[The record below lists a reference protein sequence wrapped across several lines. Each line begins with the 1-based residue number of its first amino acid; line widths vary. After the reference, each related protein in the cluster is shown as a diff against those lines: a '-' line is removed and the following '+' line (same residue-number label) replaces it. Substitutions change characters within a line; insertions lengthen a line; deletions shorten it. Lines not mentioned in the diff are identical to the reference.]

1 MATNS
6 RWIGFQTLVYREIIR
21 FFTVA
26 IQTLLPPLVSS
37 FLYIFIFGLSLGK
50 RLGDLQGVPYLHFML
65 PGMIMM
71 YVVESAYQNTS
82 SSLFISRWANYI
94 EELLVTP
101 LSYTQMVFAVIL
113 GGLVRS
119 MLIAAGV
126 FAVASIFVHLP
137 WAHPFLIFYFL
148 ILVSLTFSCLGMVV
162 ALAAEEF
169 EHLSIATTFLITPLV
184 FFGGVFHSISMLPSK
199 LQTVTALNPIF
210 YMINGLRYSFLG
222 KSDASIESCLIVVG
236 VIFLALFF
244 FTVYLF
250 RSGYKL
256 RK

>member
-1 MATNS
+1 MN
-6 RWIGFQTLVYREIIR
+6 RLIGFQTLVYREIVR

-37 FLYIFIFGLSLGK
+37 FLYIFVFGMSIGK
-50 RLGDLQGVPYLHFML
+50 KLGDLQGVSYLHFML

-101 LSYTQMVFAVIL
+101 LSYTEMVFAVIF

-119 MLIAAGV
+119 MLIATGV
-126 FAVASIFVHLP
+126 FLVASLFVHLP
-137 WAHPFLIFYFL
+137 WAHPFLVFYFL

-162 ALAAEEF
+162 ALVAEEF

-184 FFGGVFHSISMLPSK
+184 FLGGVFHSIEMLPPK
-199 LQTVTALNPIF
+199 LQTLTLFNPIF

-222 KSDASIESCLIVVG
+222 VSDAPVIHSMLVVG
-236 VIFLALFF
+236 LLFVMLF
-244 FTVYLF
+244 TFTVYLF

>member
-1 MATNS
+1 MN
-6 RWIGFQTLVYREIIR
+6 RWNGFKTLVWREIIR

-26 IQTLLPPLVSS
+26 IQTLLPPLVSG
-37 FLYIFIFGLSLGK
+37 FLYIFIFGMSLGK
-50 RLGDLQGVPYLHFML
+50 RMGDLQGVPYLQFML

-71 YVVESAYQNTS
+71 YVIESAYQNTS

-101 LSYTQMVFAVIL
+101 LSYTEMVFAIIF

-119 MLIAAGV
+119 LLIAAGV
-126 FAVASIFVHLP
+126 FGVASLFVHIP
-137 WAHPFLIFYFL
+137 WAHPVIVFYFL
-148 ILVSLTFSCLGMVV
+148 IVVSLTFSCLGMIV
-162 ALAAEEF
+162 ALMAEEF
-169 EHLSIATTFLITPLV
+169 EHITIATTFLITPLV
-184 FFGGVFHSISMLPSK
+184 FFGGVFHSITMLPK
-199 LQTVTALNPIF
+199 ALQAITAYNPIF

-222 KSDASIESCLIVVG
+222 VSDAPIAKAMMVTG
-236 VIFLALFF
+236 VLFF
-244 FTVYLF
+244 VLFFLTIYLF

>member
-1 MATNS
+1 MN
-6 RWIGFQTLVYREIIR
+6 RFIGFQTLVWREIVR

-50 RLGDLQGVPYLHFML
+50 RMGELHGVPYLEFML

-71 YVVESAYQNTS
+71 YVIESAYQNTS

-101 LSYTQMVFAVIL
+101 LSYTEMVFAIIF

-126 FAVASIFVHLP
+126 FGVASVFVNLP
-137 WAHPFLIFYFL
+137 WAHPLLVFYFL
-148 ILVSLTFSCLGMVV
+148 ILVSLTFS
-162 ALAAEEF
+162 
-169 EHLSIATTFLITPLV
+169 
-184 FFGGVFHSISMLPSK
+184 
-199 LQTVTALNPIF
+199 
-210 YMINGLRYSFLG
+210 
-222 KSDASIESCLIVVG
+222 
-236 VIFLALFF
+236 
-244 FTVYLF
+244 
-250 RSGYKL
+250 
-256 RK
+256 

>member
-1 MATNS
+1 MN
-6 RWIGFQTLVYREIIR
+6 RFIGFQTLVWREIVR

-50 RLGDLQGVPYLHFML
+50 RMGELHGVPYLQFML

-71 YVVESAYQNTS
+71 YVIESAYQNTS

-101 LSYTQMVFAVIL
+101 LSYTEMVFAIIF

-126 FAVASIFVHLP
+126 FGVASVFVNLP
-137 WAHPFLIFYFL
+137 WAHPLMVFYFL
-148 ILVSLTFSCLGMVV
+148 ILVSLSFSCLGMIV
-162 ALAAEEF
+162 ALVAEEF
-169 EHLSIATTFLITPLV
+169 EHLGIATTFLITPLV
-184 FFGGVFHSISMLPSK
+184 FFGGVFHSTEMLPEK
-199 LQTVTALNPIF
+199 LQMVSAYNPMF

-222 KSDASIESCLIVVG
+222 VSDAPVTNCLMVVAAVFVILFSI
-236 VIFLALFF
+236 
-244 FTVYLF
+244 TVTLF

>member
-1 MATNS
+1 MK
-6 RWIGFQTLVYREIIR
+6 RLIGFQTLVWREIVR

-37 FLYIFIFGLSLGK
+37 FLYIFVFGLSIGK
-50 RLGDLQGVPYLHFML
+50 SLGDLKGVSYLHFML

-71 YVVESAYQNTS
+71 YVVESSYQNAS

-101 LSYTQMVFAVIL
+101 LSYTEMVFAIIF

-119 MLIAAGV
+119 LLIATGV
-126 FAVASIFVHLP
+126 FAVSSLFVQLP
-137 WAHPFLIFYFL
+137 WAHPFFVFYFL
-148 ILVSLTFSCLGMVV
+148 ILVSLTFSCLGLVV
-162 ALAAEEF
+162 ALVAEEF

-184 FFGGVFHSISMLPSK
+184 FLGGVFHSIEMLPPK
-199 LQTVTALNPIF
+199 LQTITALNPIF

-222 KSDASIESCLIVVG
+222 VSDAPIYRSLLVVG
-236 VIFLALFF
+236 VLFISLF
-244 FTVYLF
+244 SFTVYLF

>member
-1 MATNS
+1 MN
-6 RWIGFQTLVYREIIR
+6 RWNGFKTLVWREIVR

-26 IQTLLPPLVSS
+26 LQTLLPPLVSG
-37 FLYIFIFGLSLGK
+37 FLYIFIFGLSLGT
-50 RLGDLQGVPYLHFML
+50 RLGDLQGVPYLKFML

-71 YVVESAYQNTS
+71 YVIESAYQNTS

-101 LSYTQMVFAVIL
+101 LSYTEMVFAVIL
-113 GGLVRS
+113 GGLARS

-126 FAVASIFVHLP
+126 FGVASIFVQLP
-137 WAHPFLIFYFL
+137 WAHPFAVFYFL
-148 ILVSLTFSCLGMVV
+148 ILVSLTFSCLGMIV
-162 ALAAEEF
+162 ALVAEEF
-169 EHLSIATTFLITPLV
+169 EHITIATTFLITPLV
-184 FFGGVFHSISMLPSK
+184 FFGGVFHSITMLPK
-199 LQTVTALNPIF
+199 ALQTVTAYNPIF

-222 KSDASIESCLIVVG
+222 AADVPVERCMIVVG
-236 VIFLALFF
+236 ALFLALFF
-244 FTVYLF
+244 FTIYLF